1 MDQTQPVGQSTIDL
15 RSDTVTRPTPAM
27 RKAMANAVVGDDIL
41 RDDPTV
47 LELEALG
54 AELLGKEAAMFTVS
68 GTMSN
73 AVAVMGLCSPGE
85 EAILHRGA
93 HMYNLEYGSMSSLSG
108 VQVRALD
115 APAGAFN
122 LDELETAIQAGDVQ
136 RPPTAM
142 ICLEN
147 TFHLNRGLALPAE
160 SYEPTIQLA
169 RNKGLKVY
177 MDGARIFNAAV
188 ALGIPASQLTAGV
201 DAVAVCLCKGLA
213 APLGSVLAGS
223 LEFIERARP
232 LKQRIGGGMRQAGVI
247 AAPAIV
253 ALKDMMARLAED
265 HESALDLRQGLIEL
279 GLNVGREGHQTNI
292 VHLTLAPDQGTADQL
307 VESMQAKNI
316 LIKPIGKYACRMVT
330 HYHITADHITYTL
343 KAFKE
348 VFNR

>member
-1 MDQTQPVGQSTIDL
+1 MNQAQPVNKSTIDL
-15 RSDTVTRPTPAM
+15 RSDTVTQPTAAM
-27 RKAMANAVVGDDIL
+27 REAMANAVVGDDIL

-47 LELEALG
+47 LELEALA
-54 AELLGKEAAMFTVS
+54 AELLGKEDAMFTIS

-85 EAILHRGA
+85 EAILHRGS

-115 APAGAFN
+115 APAGVFN
-122 LDELETAIQAGDVQ
+122 LDELEAAIQAGDVQ
-136 RPPTAM
+136 RPPTAL

-147 TFHLNRGLALPAE
+147 TFDLNRGLALPAE
-160 SYEPTIQLA
+160 SYEQTIQLA
-169 RNKGLKVY
+169 RTKALKVY

-188 ALGIPASQLTAGV
+188 ALGVPASRLTAGV

-213 APLGSVLAGS
+213 APLGSILAGS
-223 LEFIERARP
+223 RAFIERARP

-265 HESALDLRQGLIEL
+265 HETAADLRRGLMEL
-279 GLNVGREGHQTNI
+279 GLNVDREGHQTNI
-292 VHLTLAPDQGTADQL
+292 VHLTLDPEQTTAVQL
-307 VESMQAKNI
+307 VQTMQAKNI
-316 LIKPIGKYACRMVT
+316 FIKPIGKYACRMVT
-330 HYHITADHITYTL
+330 HYHITGDHIAYTL
-343 KAFKE
+343 EAFKE
-348 VFNR
+348 AFNR